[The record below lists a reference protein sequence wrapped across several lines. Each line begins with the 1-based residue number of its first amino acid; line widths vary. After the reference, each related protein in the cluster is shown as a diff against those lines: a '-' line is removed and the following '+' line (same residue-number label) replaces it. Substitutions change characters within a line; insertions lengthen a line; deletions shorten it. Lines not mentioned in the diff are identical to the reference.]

1 MSVPLGKRQVRSS
14 LVALADPSSITKAG
28 VRDNAGI
35 SRALRGL
42 GNSVGRVIDNAE
54 ARQDYKEREAEFE
67 QTKID
72 RLKDAGTG
80 NELTNG
86 FNEQLAF
93 QKDEL
98 PNADL
103 LSEGAIE
110 ARKTEFA
117 EGINDSVPKM
127 LTPEA
132 QVRADNAAATTIS
145 QFGIMIDG
153 AERDQVFDNTKRV
166 IDEDMNAT
174 AARISRNPDSLDA
187 EVEASDARTEI
198 YGLAPGMTEDLKADQ
213 RSSFLV
219 AAVQSLIAT
228 KDYPGGLD
236 LLNNSKYDSWL
247 EDNKRNALLGIVNAT
262 QTINDEEQ
270 EYMADIFGLTEFGPG
285 EYTSTM
291 SINPGDPKARK
302 YASQFW
308 EQFVLPGLAKK
319 PVDEYVKSLTSF
331 VEATGIVPNGEK
343 NRLVSAFT
351 RPDATANKKVESAY
365 TMKALIKANPRVKE
379 QFSAELLDPIMFV
392 VSKVDAGWDY
402 GAAVAEYD
410 NATNQSPEERVQR
423 KADYTTMTKGTD
435 GSLSNA
441 NWLVEQLGSTGG
453 WKSINPF
460 ADDSIEMPPEMI
472 RLFSNQVMERYLLH
486 GNLDAS
492 REAEMANIT
501 SYSGFSVTTMGGG
514 GRFVRMSPEKA
525 YFGRIAPD
533 KLKEM
538 MVDDLSRPGVFGKDF
553 DPDRIRLQFVE
564 GTDGKEKNG
573 FPSHRYSVLQ
583 RGDDGGWYPVMGNS
597 GGEFV
602 SWKPSSKD
610 NDAEL
615 QEAADIYIA
624 TEKAE
629 RELEA
634 YTKNTMRWL

>member
-262 QTINDEEQ
+262 QTIR
-270 EYMADIFGLTEFGPG
+270 
-285 EYTSTM
+285 STWRI
-291 SINPGDPKARK
+291 SSGSR
-302 YASQFW
+302 S
-308 EQFVLPGLAKK
+308 LA
-319 PVDEYVKSLTSF
+319 PEST
-331 VEATGIVPNGEK
+331 P
-343 NRLVSAFT
+343 RL
-351 RPDATANKKVESAY
+351 
-365 TMKALIKANPRVKE
+365 
-379 QFSAELLDPIMFV
+379 
-392 VSKVDAGWDY
+392 
-402 GAAVAEYD
+402 
-410 NATNQSPEERVQR
+410 
-423 KADYTTMTKGTD
+423 
-435 GSLSNA
+435 
-441 NWLVEQLGSTGG
+441 
-453 WKSINPF
+453 
-460 ADDSIEMPPEMI
+460 
-472 RLFSNQVMERYLLH
+472 
-486 GNLDAS
+486 
-492 REAEMANIT
+492 
-501 SYSGFSVTTMGGG
+501 
-514 GRFVRMSPEKA
+514 
-525 YFGRIAPD
+525 
-533 KLKEM
+533 
-538 MVDDLSRPGVFGKDF
+538 
-553 DPDRIRLQFVE
+553 
-564 GTDGKEKNG
+564 
-573 FPSHRYSVLQ
+573 
-583 RGDDGGWYPVMGNS
+583 
-597 GGEFV
+597 
-602 SWKPSSKD
+602 
-610 NDAEL
+610 
-615 QEAADIYIA
+615 
-624 TEKAE
+624 
-629 RELEA
+629 
-634 YTKNTMRWL
+634 